1 MSLSSCLT
9 TMRSFRAAFTAVG
22 LALTIA
28 GCGVKEP
35 FQYFPTQ
42 GTIAYDDGTLLPVTH
57 LVLSF
62 HPQEE
67 PRDVR
72 TSPRRASAL
81 VDSKTGRFSSV
92 TSHKPGDGLM
102 ACKYKVT
109 LHQPSRTP
117 LPEDCADEAYGD
129 PSLTPLE
136 IQGGK
141 SAIDLRIAKPMK

>member
-1 MSLSSCLT
+1 MHNAGYLAATRSL
-9 TMRSFRAAFTAVG
+9 RATFAAGG
-22 LALTIA
+22 LALAIA

-35 FQYFPTQ
+35 FQYFPVQ

-67 PRDVR
+67 PRDAR

-92 TSHKPGDGLM
+92 TSHKPSDGLM

-109 LHQPSRTP
+109 LHQPSRIP
-117 LPEDCADEAYGD
+117 LPAGCADEAYGD
-129 PSLTPLE
+129 PTLTPLE

-141 SAIDLRIAKPMK
+141 SSIDLRVAKPAK